1 MIYEVTRFDNSAP
14 GMEPLRDQDEFILIA
29 YLGEDMAP
37 LEILAQWQEDIDSC
51 ARPDGFDYLEARAA
65 IDRWAGHNLER
76 IRGEIE
82 FFRDAAK
89 RGDFS
94 WNDEDLEIPFRLYVR
109 DTRGEDQE

>member
-14 GMEPLRDQDEFILIA
+14 GMEPLRNRDEFILIA

-37 LEILAQWQEDIDSC
+37 LDILTQWQADIDSC
-51 ARPDGFDYLEARAA
+51 VRPDGFDYLEARAA
-65 IDRWAGHNLER
+65 IDQWAGNNLER

-82 FFRDAAK
+82 YFHGAAK

-94 WNDEDLEIPFRLYVR
+94 WEGEELEIPFRLYVR
-109 DTRGEDQE
+109 DTRGEDAE